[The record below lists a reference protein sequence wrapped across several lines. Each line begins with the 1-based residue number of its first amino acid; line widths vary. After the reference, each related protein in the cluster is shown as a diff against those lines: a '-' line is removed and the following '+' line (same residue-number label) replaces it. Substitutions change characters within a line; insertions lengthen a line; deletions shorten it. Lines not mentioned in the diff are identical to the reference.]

1 MLGGL
6 LVFLLI
12 VLALLTVPFS
22 IHFHVH
28 WPQPDGQD
36 IRVRWAFGLVRFRVR
51 PKSVKRVVKKAEPQ
65 PEPEPAPNRTHKRMS
80 LRQRNALAVI
90 WNHRFRA
97 RMMQFFGDLVRAL
110 RIRDFLLRVRIG
122 LGDPADT
129 GSLWAIVGPI
139 SGFFSGSSGGSVW
152 IEPDFVDSTFEL
164 NSSGH
169 IRIIPIQLIGLTVSL
184 MLSPRFWSGL
194 RQMSAKA

>member
-28 WPQPDGQD
+28 WPQPDGQA
-36 IRVRWAFGLVRFRVR
+36 IRVRWAFGLVRFRIR
-51 PKSVKRVVKKAEPQ
+51 PRPLTRVAKKAESK
-65 PEPEPAPNRTHKRMS
+65 PASDRIHNRIHKRMS
-80 LRQRNALAVI
+80 LRRRNALAVI
-90 WNHRFRA
+90 RNHRFRA
-97 RMMQFFGDLVRAL
+97 RMMQFFGDLLRAL

-139 SGFFSGSSGGSVW
+139 SGFFSGSSGGTVW
-152 IEPDFVDSTFEL
+152 IEPDFADSTVEL

-169 IRIIPIQLIGLTVSL
+169 ILIIPIQLIGLIVAL
-184 MLSPRFWSGL
+184 MLSPRFWSGI